1 MNNFAL
7 LEIFLY
13 VFPIIQIV
21 LVHLFFRPY
30 LKYRGY
36 FKLSV
41 TDTLIPLI
49 LVGIHI
55 LSVRWLAFSLL
66 PYYLFAIFLIGLVM
80 TLYFERSAYQFS
92 KGKVFSIII
101 KMAFVIGF
109 VMYYVIVV
117 ARLIQL
123 ARG

>member
-1 MNNFAL
+1 MNNFDL
-7 LEIFLY
+7 FEIFLY

-21 LVHLFFRPY
+21 LIQLFFRPY
-30 LKYRGY
+30 LQYKDY
-36 FKLSV
+36 FRLSV
-41 TDTLIPLI
+41 ADTLIPIL

-66 PYYLFAIFLIGLVM
+66 PYYLFAIFSLGLVLA
-80 TLYFERSAYQFS
+80 LYFEKSAYQFS
-92 KGKVFSIII
+92 KGKVFSIIM
-101 KMAFVIGF
+101 KAAFVVGF
-109 VMYYVIVV
+109 VMYYIIVI